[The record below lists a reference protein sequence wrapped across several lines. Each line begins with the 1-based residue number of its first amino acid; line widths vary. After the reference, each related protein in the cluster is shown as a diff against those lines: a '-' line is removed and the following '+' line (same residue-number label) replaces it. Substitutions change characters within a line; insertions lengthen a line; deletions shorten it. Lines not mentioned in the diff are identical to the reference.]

1 MFHIRRSGDIQERVE
16 CRVNGTSTQQITAS
30 SPSTITENIISALLF
45 QGYIVQATNIT
56 SGKFYR
62 RIKSLIFESIHILIN
77 LDNGF
82 CDNEIEDTR
91 SPNRGQFVW
100 QETTAGMTTSYEC
113 PFGPSGEVGT
123 RTCHERDEWGTSVIT
138 SCATEI
144 TLLFIAINNTISQV
158 LIMEFF
164 VF

>member
-30 SPSTITENIISALLF
+30 RPGNITENIISALLF

-100 QETTAGMTTSYEC
+100 QETTAGMTTSYKC

>member
-1 MFHIRRSGDIQERVE
+1 M
-16 CRVNGTSTQQITAS
+16 NGTSTQQITAS
-30 SPSTITENIISALLF
+30 RPSTITENIISALLF

-62 RIKSLIFESIHILIN
+62 RISIYYLRQYIFVN

-82 CDNEIEDTR
+82 CNTEIEDTR

-100 QETTAGMTTSYEC
+100 QETTAGMTTNYEC
-113 PFGPSGEVGT
+113 PFGPSREVGT
-123 RTCHERDEWGTSVIT
+123 RTCRERDEWGTSVIT

-144 TLLFIAINNTISQV
+144 TLLFIAINNTVSQV
-158 LIMEFF
+158 LIMAFF
-164 VF
+164 VYYISNYIFSRSTLLLIM

>member
-30 SPSTITENIISALLF
+30 RPSTITENIISALLF

-123 RTCHERDEWGTSVIT
+123 RTCRERDEWGTSVIT